1 MNDSR
6 RERAF
11 RNVSDVDWL
20 HWRDASARGAVT
32 GVRAP
37 AAVATGER
45 GEAAEVNH
53 DEERI
58 IGVALD
64 EA

>member
-1 MNDSR
+1 M
-6 RERAF
+6 
-11 RNVSDVDWL
+11 SDVDWL